1 MSLSLPDGFRARPA
15 SVDDAAAVNELVVA
29 ADIAVQGWSDS
40 SVSELLDWWR
50 LTDLA
55 VNGWTVEDDGG
66 SVAAHVVVIPHG
78 ETADIDGF
86 VHPERTGLGLGAWLV
101 RRGEERIRE
110 LGFSSALTW
119 CLAGDARA
127 RQLFERAGF
136 SEARRFYRMLVEHEA
151 EPAAAEWPQGV
162 RVSTFEREDARA
174 FHAALTESFAEEW
187 NFVPEPFEEW
197 AKRRIDVPDVDLTL
211 WFIAR
216 AGDEI
221 AGVLRC
227 DADRGGAGFVGAL
240 GVRPAWR
247 KQGLGLA
254 LLRHAFGEYYRRGQ
268 PRVALGVDAENP
280 TGATR
285 LYERAGMHVA
295 YEAVAFE
302 KPLG

>member
-1 MSLSLPDGFRARPA
+1 MSSPLPDGFRVRPA
-15 SVDDAAAVNELVVA
+15 SVDDAAAVNELVIA
-29 ADIAVQGWSDS
+29 ADTAVQGWSDS

-55 VNGWTVEDDGG
+55 TDSWLVEDDG
-66 SVAAHVVVIPHG
+66 VAAHVVVIPHG

-86 VHPERTGLGLGAWLV
+86 VHPEKTGLGLGAWLV
-101 RRGEERIRE
+101 RRGEARIRE
-110 LGFSSALTW
+110 LGFARALTW
-119 CLAGDARA
+119 CLAGDTRA
-127 RQLFERAGF
+127 RQLFEGAGF
-136 SEARRFYRMLVEHEA
+136 REVRRFYRMLVEHDT
-151 EPAAAEWPQGV
+151 EPQAAEWPDGV
-162 RVSTFEREDARA
+162 EVGTFERGDARA
-174 FHAALTESFAEEW
+174 FHAALTESFADEW
-187 NFVPEPFEEW
+187 NFVPESFEDW
-197 AKRRIDVPDVDLTL
+197 AERRIGAPDFDPTL

-216 AGDEI
+216 DGDEI

-227 DADRGGAGFVGAL
+227 DAERGGAGWVGAL
-240 GVRPAWR
+240 GVRPGWR
-247 KQGLGLA
+247 KRGLGLA

-302 KPLG
+302 KPLA

>member
-1 MSLSLPDGFRARPA
+1 MSSSLPDGFRARPA
-15 SVDDAAAVNELVVA
+15 SVDDAAAVNELVIA

-50 LTDLA
+50 LTDVA
-55 VNGWTVEDDGG
+55 ANSWIVEDDG
-66 SVAAHVVVIPHG
+66 VAAIVVVIPHG

-86 VHPERTGLGLGAWLV
+86 VHPEKTGRGLGTWLV
-101 RRGEERIRE
+101 GRGEDRIRE
-110 LGFSSALTW
+110 LGFDRALTW
-119 CLAGDARA
+119 CLAGDAQA

-136 SEARRFYRMLVEHEA
+136 REVRRFYRMLVEHEA
-151 EPAAAEWPQGV
+151 EPAPAEWPDGV
-162 RVSTFEREDARA
+162 AIGTFERDDARA

-187 NFVPEPFEEW
+187 NFVPEPFDVW
-197 AKRRIDVPDVDLTL
+197 AERRIDAPDFDPTL

-216 AGDEI
+216 DGDEV

-227 DADRGGAGFVGAL
+227 DAERGGAGWVGAL
-240 GVRPAWR
+240 GVRPGWR
-247 KQGLGLA
+247 KRGLGLA

-302 KPLG
+302 KPLT